1 MRTKNIVILSG
12 KGGVGK
18 SMLASALSML
28 FSLEK
33 KTIALDCDVDTP
45 NLAIWLNEEGGKII
59 STTNSLKP
67 EIDKRKCDGCG
78 LCVENC
84 QFSALIMEK
93 KYPKLNPFICEGCGA
108 CKVVC
113 PKGAISLR
121 PVQNG
126 EIKIIMTKYGF
137 PLIYGRLFPGESGS
151 GKIVSKI
158 KEKAEKFIKEKDIVI
173 IDSAPG
179 TGCPVIASVRGSD
192 YAILVVEPTISGVS
206 DMKKALSVVNYF
218 NVPFGI
224 VVNKWDIN
232 KRIFKSI
239 EKQFKNKILG
249 KISYNKEIF
258 KAISSLTPIMESSL
272 EAKNEIKKI
281 YLKLLTTIC
290 A

>member
-18 SMLASALSML
+18 SMLASSLSML

-33 KTIALDCDVDTP
+33 KVVSLDCDVDTP
-45 NLAIWLNEEGGKII
+45 NLAIWLNESKGKII
-59 STTNSLKP
+59 STTKSLKP
-67 EIDKRKCDGCG
+67 EINRKKCDGCG
-78 LCVENC
+78 LCAENC

-93 KYPKLNPFICEGCGA
+93 KYPKLNPFLCEGCGA

-113 PKGAISLR
+113 PKGAISLK
-121 PVQNG
+121 PVPNG
-126 EIKIIMTKYGF
+126 EIKLITTKYGF

-158 KEKAEKFIKEKDIVI
+158 KEKAEKFIKEGDIVI

-206 DMKKALSVVNYF
+206 DMKKALKVVDYF
-218 NVPFGI
+218 NVPFG
-224 VVNKWDIN
+224 VVINKWDIN
-232 KRIFKSI
+232 KRITKSI

-258 KAISSLTPIMESSL
+258 KAISRLIPIMESSL
-272 EAKNEIKKI
+272 ETKKEIKDI
-281 YLKLLTTIC
+281 YLNLLKRT
-290 A
+290 